1 MCYRFARSGAD
12 SMRRFVNLC
21 SVRMAI
27 GSLLCLG
34 LLLLPRPTSAQ
45 TNAQPVPDTSRL
57 KDFAG
62 RGRLTVQIQDVAG
75 APFFQG
81 ADVKLFTREIATTLS
96 TFSDAGG
103 RAQFTALPVGQYMM
117 EITAPGYR
125 AVQQQVLISGTRE
138 SPDIVVSMV
147 PVASETKAA
156 KMKVGAASVSP
167 KAVKE
172 SEKALRLLQLNQL
185 EAAHQHLDRALV
197 LEPNFA
203 GADYLMGVLL
213 LRQKEPAR
221 AAAYLDKSLALSPD
235 QAPAL
240 LALGQA
246 QYLQQDFAHAT
257 ESLEKFVREHP
268 HDPQVP
274 IAQKYVDTMRKLRP
288 ASAASE
294 SDVGTN
300 SAGLPRSGFSGSG
313 PRDPKPAPAVAAGGS
328 GADLPPLV
336 DVNTA
341 SETNPWAPPDV
352 DEEKLALDTA
362 APCQLNDVVSA
373 AGQRVQE
380 LVQNVERFT
389 ATENLEHTSLSSM
402 GFRIF
407 TERRKFNYLVEI
419 HAVGTTDLNVEEYR
433 NGNDADKQFPE
444 QIVTV
449 GLPALALIFHPN
461 LRSRYAFQCLGR
473 STWNDKPVWVVRFQQ
488 RPGSNNG
495 MLVYQV
501 NRRAV
506 AVSLKGRAWIDTNS
520 SQILAM
526 ESDMVNPAPEIRL
539 FRDHQL
545 IEYGPVTFRNK
556 SMQLWLPKS
565 ADWYCAIGGRHIHR
579 RHTFSEF
586 LLFSVDDKQKISAPV
601 EPATSDN
608 PE

>member
-1 MCYRFARSGAD
+1 MRQSVNFSSAR
-12 SMRRFVNLC
+12 V
-21 SVRMAI
+21 VV
-27 GSLLCLG
+27 GSLFCLG
-34 LLLLPRPTSAQ
+34 LLLLPGSSAGQ
-45 TNAQPVPDTSRL
+45 SNAQPVPDTSGL
-57 KDFAG
+57 KDFAAKG
-62 RGRLTVQIQDVAG
+62 RVTVKIQDVAG

-81 ADVKLFTREIATTLS
+81 AKVVLFTHEIATTLS
-96 TFSDAGG
+96 TTSDAGG

-117 EITAPGYR
+117 EITANGYR
-125 AVQQQVLISGTRE
+125 AVQQQVLIAGTRE
-138 SPDIVVSMV
+138 SPEIVVSMV
-147 PVASETKAA
+147 PVASETNRA
-156 KMKVGAASVSP
+156 KVKVGAASVSP

-185 EAAHQHLDRALV
+185 EDAHQHLERALV

-203 GADYLMGVLL
+203 DADYLMGVLL
-213 LRQKEPAR
+213 LRQKDPAR

-246 QYLQQDFAHAT
+246 QYLQQDFPRAT

-274 IAQKYVDTMRKLRP
+274 IAQKYVDTMRKLRLALP
-288 ASAASE
+288 ASE
-294 SDVGTN
+294 SDVAAN
-300 SAGLPRSGFSGSG
+300 VRSSPPSDLGVSG
-313 PRDPKPAPAVAAGGS
+313 PRDPKTAPAVAAESS

-336 DVNTA
+336 DVNIA
-341 SETNPWAPPDV
+341 SETNQWAPPDV
-352 DEEKLALDTA
+352 DEEKLGLDTA
-362 APCQLNDVVSA
+362 ASCQLDSVVRA

-380 LVQNVERFT
+380 LVQNVDRFT
-389 ATENLEHTSLSSM
+389 ATENLEHTSLSPM
-402 GFRIF
+402 GFRVF

-433 NGNDADKQFPE
+433 NGSDADKQFPE

-449 GLPALALIFHPN
+449 GLPALALIFHPY
-461 LRSRYAFQCLGR
+461 LQSRYDFQCLGR
-473 STWNDKPVWVVRFQQ
+473 SAWNDKPVWVVRFQQ

-501 NRRAV
+501 NGRAV
-506 AVSLKGRAWIDTNS
+506 AVSLKGRAWIDASS

-526 ESDMVNPAPEIRL
+526 ESDMVSPAPEIRL

-545 IEYGPVTFRNK
+545 IEYGPVSFRNK
-556 SMQLWLPKS
+556 SMKLWLPKS
-565 ADWYCAIGGRHIHR
+565 ADWYCAIGGRRIHR
-579 RHTFSEF
+579 RHTFSQF
-586 LLFSVDDKQKISAPV
+586 LLFSVEDKQKISAPV

-608 PE
+608 PP

>member
-1 MCYRFARSGAD
+1 MWRLVILYSARIFFA
-12 SMRRFVNLC
+12 
-21 SVRMAI
+21 
-27 GSLLCLG
+27 SLFCLG
-34 LLLLPRPTSAQ
+34 LLLWPRTSAGQ

-62 RGRLTVQIQDVAG
+62 RGRLTVKIQDVAG
-75 APFFQG
+75 SPFFQG
-81 ADVKLFTREIATTLS
+81 AKVVLLTREIATTLS
-96 TFSDAGG
+96 TISDAGG
-103 RAQFTALPVGQYMM
+103 RAQFTMLPVGQYTM
-117 EITAPGYR
+117 EITANGYR
-125 AVQQQVLISGTRE
+125 TVQQLVLIAGTRE

-147 PVASETKAA
+147 PIASETKAA
-156 KMKVGAASVSP
+156 KIKVGGASVSP

-185 EAAHQHLDRALV
+185 EDAHHHLERALV
-197 LEPNFA
+197 IEPNFA
-203 GADYLMGVLL
+203 DADYLMGVLL
-213 LRQKEPAR
+213 LRQKDPAR
-221 AAAYLDKSLALSPD
+221 AAAYLDKSLALSPNE
-235 QAPAL
+235 APAL

-246 QYLQQDFAHAT
+246 QYLQQDFPHAT
-257 ESLEKFVREHP
+257 ESLEKFIREHS

-288 ASAASE
+288 ASAAGE

-300 SAGLPRSGFSGSG
+300 SAGSPQFDLAGSG
-313 PRDPKPAPAVAAGGS
+313 LSDGKPAPAAAAESS
-328 GADLPPLV
+328 GTDLPPLV

-341 SETNPWAPPDV
+341 SEANKWAPPDV
-352 DEEKLALDTA
+352 DEEKLELDAA
-362 APCQLNDVVSA
+362 APCQLSDVVRA

-389 ATENLEHTSLSSM
+389 ATENLEHTSLSPM

-407 TERRKFNYLVEI
+407 TERRKFNYLVEM
-419 HAVGTTDLNVEEYR
+419 HPVGTTDLNVEEYR
-433 NGNDADKQFPE
+433 NGSDVEKQFPE

-449 GLPALALIFHPN
+449 GLPALALIFHPY
-461 LRSRYAFQCLGR
+461 LQSRYDFQCLGR
-473 STWNDKPVWVVRFQQ
+473 STWNEKPVWVVRFQQ
-488 RPGSNNG
+488 RPGGNNG

-501 NRRAV
+501 NGHAV

-526 ESDMVNPAPEIRL
+526 ESDLVKPAPEIRL

-545 IEYGPVTFRNK
+545 IEYGPVSFRNK
-556 SMQLWLPKS
+556 SVELWLPKS
-565 ADWYCAIGGRHIHR
+565 ADWYCSIGGRRIHR

-601 EPATSDN
+601 QPATSDN
-608 PE
+608 PQ